1 MDIKDIA
8 NEVYKELEGNE
19 YTKEEIE
26 IALDNPSNIFT
37 GEDFLSFFFFDFL
50 TNEQAQELK
59 GELDLYLN
67 GRDKMTFKE
76 IKSIIFSK
84 Y

>member
-1 MDIKDIA
+1 MNIKDIA

-19 YTKEEIE
+19 YTREEIE
-26 IALDNPSNIFT
+26 RALENPSNIFT

-50 TNEQAQELK
+50 TNEQAMEFK
-59 GELDLYLN
+59 NELDLYLN
-67 GRDKMTFKE
+67 GRNKMTFKE

>member
-1 MDIKDIA
+1 MNIKDIA

-37 GEDFLSFFFFDFL
+37 GGDFLSFFFFDFL

-59 GELDLYLN
+59 GELDSYLN